1 MTVVVKFE
9 DGKKED
15 RATFGQV
22 GNDVFVA
29 RPGEP
34 GAAKIDAADF
44 NDVIKSLDE
53 ISK

>member
-1 MTVVVKFE
+1 MTVVVKFD

-15 RATFGQV
+15 RATFGQS
-22 GNDVFVA
+22 GNDVYVS

-34 GAAKIDAADF
+34 GAAKIDSADF

-53 ISK
+53 IVK

>member
-1 MTVVVKFE
+1 MFDE
-9 DGKKED
+9 GKTED

-22 GNDVFVA
+22 GTDVFVS

-53 ISK
+53 IAK

>member
-1 MTVVVKFE
+1 VKFD

-22 GNDVFVA
+22 GNDVFVS

-34 GAAKIDAADF
+34 GAAKIDVADF

-53 ISK
+53 IAK

>member
-1 MTVVVKFE
+1 MKFD
-9 DGKKED
+9 DGKKEE

-53 ISK
+53 IAK